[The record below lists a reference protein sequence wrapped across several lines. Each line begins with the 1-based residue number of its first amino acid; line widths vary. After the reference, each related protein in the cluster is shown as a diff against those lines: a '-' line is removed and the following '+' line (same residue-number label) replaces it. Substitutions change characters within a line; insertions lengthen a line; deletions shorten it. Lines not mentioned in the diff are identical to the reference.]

1 MIMLRGLKNR
11 RSCTK
16 KKKKEEEKKKK
27 EKKPRKWFAYGY
39 GRAAEGEWLGHGNGC
54 TDDKK
59 IFLGT
64 YVVN

>member
-16 KKKKEEEKKKK
+16 KKKKKEEKKKT
-27 EKKPRKWFAYGY
+27 RKWFAYGY
-39 GRAAEGEWLGHGNGC
+39 GRAGKAEGEWLAYGNGC
-54 TDDKK
+54 ADDKK

-64 YVVN
+64 NVVN